1 MFKKNFFLLIF
12 ILVLS
17 NSCGY
22 TPTYTNLTAKNI
34 KITTLE
40 TDGDELINTYINSR
54 LKVYSKT
61 NSDDVY
67 KIYVSSTYE
76 KKDLSKNATGK
87 IINYELKIK
96 VEFDVNSKNKNKKI
110 IIEENF
116 SLNNSENVYKNN
128 QNENLIKKDFAN
140 TAVEKLLEELV
151 LFK

>member
-54 LKVYSKT
+54 LKVYSK
-61 NSDDVY
+61 NDGNDFF
-67 KIYVSSTYE
+67 KIDIFSTFE